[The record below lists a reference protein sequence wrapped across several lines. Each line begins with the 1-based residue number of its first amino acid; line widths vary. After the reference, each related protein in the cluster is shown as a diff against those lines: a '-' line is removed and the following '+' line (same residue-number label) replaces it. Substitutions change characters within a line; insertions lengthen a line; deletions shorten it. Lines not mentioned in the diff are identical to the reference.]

1 MLENREDGMRGTAR
15 RIFSL
20 ISLGVAYVHLSVSDA
35 VAQTY
40 PDKPV
45 RVLVG
50 YTAGGATDFTA
61 RAVAQRLSELL
72 GQQVIVVNVPG
83 ASGSIATARLAA
95 SPPDGYTLS
104 FVTGADTIQVALR
117 AKLPYDLERD
127 TAPVSLIVTGAYA
140 LVVHPSV
147 PAGNVRELIALA
159 RSHPRKLSY
168 GSAGIGNS
176 SHLAGELFNLLA
188 KVSTVHVPYKGAVES
203 VVATASGEVDMSYPS
218 VSASLPLLNAG
229 KLRALAVTSTKRA
242 SLLPSVPT
250 FDEAGLPGYESSTW
264 YGVSAPEGVSKDIV
278 TRLNGAIARV
288 VNTPAMKDAFGKQ
301 GLEPRTSSPDEF
313 SALIHSEIAKNAR
326 LIRQAGVKA
335 E

>member
-1 MLENREDGMRGTAR
+1 MRGTAR
-15 RIFSL
+15 RLFGL
-20 ISLGVAYVHLSVSDA
+20 ITACVVCLHLSASNA
-35 VAQTY
+35 AAQAY

-61 RAVAQRLSELL
+61 RALAQRLSEVL

-83 ASGSIATARLAA
+83 ASGSIATARLATSA
-95 SPPDGYTLS
+95 PDGYTLS
-104 FVTGADTIQVALR
+104 FVTGADTIQVSLR

-147 PAGNVRELIALA
+147 PARNVQELVALA
-159 RSHPRKLSY
+159 RSQPRKLSY

-188 KVSTVHVPYKGAVES
+188 KASTVHVPYKGASES

-229 KLRALAVTSTKRA
+229 RLRVLAVTSTKRSA
-242 SLLPSVPT
+242 LLPAVPT
-250 FDEAGLPGYESSTW
+250 LDEAGLRGYESSTW
-264 YGVSAPEGVSKDIV
+264 YGVSAPAGVSKDIV
-278 TRLNGAIARV
+278 TRLNAGIVKV

-301 GLEPRTSSPDEF
+301 GLEPQTSTPGAF
-313 SALIHSEIAKNAR
+313 GALIHSEIAKNAK